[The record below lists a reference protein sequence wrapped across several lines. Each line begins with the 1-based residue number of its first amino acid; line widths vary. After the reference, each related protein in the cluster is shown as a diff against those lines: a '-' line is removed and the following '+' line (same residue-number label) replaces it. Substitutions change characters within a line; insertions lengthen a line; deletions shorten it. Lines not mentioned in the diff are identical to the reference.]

1 MDLPFLTNLSNIDL
15 LILIGAGV
23 LFLVM
28 AYMIFKQVMKAVIV
42 GVISASIPVVLYLL
56 GFNIDI
62 SLQTIIWFG
71 LAGIATYFIYDV
83 IIGWTRLFR
92 IITWPIRWLWRR
104 GDSKP
109 KNRQRTRSKKA
120 RKKKRIKPLSPPQP
134 HPFPWNFP

>member
-1 MDLPFLTNLSNIDL
+1 MDLPFLASLSNIDL

-56 GFNIDI
+56 GFNIDL
-62 SLQTIIWFG
+62 SLQSIIWFG

-83 IIGWTRLFR
+83 IMGWFKLAR
-92 IITWPIRWLWRR
+92 IITWPVRR
-104 GDSKP
+104 LFRGGGGSKKP
-109 KNRQRTRSKKA
+109 KEEKEDKKG
-120 RKKKRIKPLSPPQP
+120 KEQKGES
-134 HPFPWNFP
+134 